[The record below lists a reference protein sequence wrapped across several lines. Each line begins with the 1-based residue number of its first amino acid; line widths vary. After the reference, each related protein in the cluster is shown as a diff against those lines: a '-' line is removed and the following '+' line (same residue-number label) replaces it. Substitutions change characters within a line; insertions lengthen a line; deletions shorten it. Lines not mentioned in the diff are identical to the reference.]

1 MKTKAALWRS
11 ITEDKQWINIS
22 NGLTILRLIL
32 TPCIVVY
39 LYWQQWAMAF
49 GLFVFAAVTD
59 LLDGHV
65 ARLLDEQTNL
75 GTLLDPIADKFLLVA
90 SFGSLAFFHSP
101 FFHIP
106 RWFFVIVL
114 CREVIILIGAI
125 VLLVWYKN
133 AHVEPMIWGKITTLL
148 QILFLMWIF
157 ICYFMGWEPQ
167 KTYLLLLFSL
177 AMFSLISFWKYAQR
191 ALLEARL

>member
-1 MKTKAALWRS
+1 MKTKVARWRAIS
-11 ITEDKQWINIS
+11 QDKRWLTIS
-22 NGLTILRLIL
+22 NGLTMLRLLL
-32 TPCIVVY
+32 TPFIVMY
-39 LYWQQWAMAF
+39 LYWQQWTIAF
-49 GLFVFAAVTD
+49 SLFVFAAATD

-65 ARLLDEQTNL
+65 ARLRNEQTNL

-106 RWFFVIVL
+106 SWFFVIVL
-114 CREVIILIGAI
+114 CREAIILIGAI
-125 VLLVWYKN
+125 ILLGWYKD

-167 KTYLLLLFSL
+167 KTYLILLFSL
-177 AMFSLISFWKYAQR
+177 ALFSLLSLWKYAMR
-191 ALLEARL
+191 AFCEARS